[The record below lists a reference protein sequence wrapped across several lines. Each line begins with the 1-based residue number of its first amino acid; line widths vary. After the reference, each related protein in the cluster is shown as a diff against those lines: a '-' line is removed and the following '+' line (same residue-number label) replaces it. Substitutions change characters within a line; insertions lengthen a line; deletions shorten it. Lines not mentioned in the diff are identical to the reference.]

1 MTAGDPHADLQLVAG
16 IRDDL
21 AEALA
26 LAVAHTRERR
36 QFGQPLAAFQAVQ
49 HQLADVATT
58 VEVLDLAVERA
69 TAEPDAYR
77 SAVAAV
83 LALEEVPHA
92 VQRVHQ
98 VTGAAGL
105 YADHPLARLTPRIL
119 AATVALGP
127 VERHLDRIAESSRAP
142 TG

>member
-1 MTAGDPHADLQLVAG
+1 MTAAVADLQAVAT
-16 IRDDL
+16 ICDDL
-21 AEALA
+21 ADALA
-26 LAVAHTRERR
+26 LAIAHTRGRR

-58 VEVLDLAVERA
+58 VEVLALAMERA
-69 TAEPDAYR
+69 TTASGPDPFHT
-77 SAVAAV
+77 AVAAV
-83 LALEEVPHA
+83 LAIDEAPAA
-92 VQRVHQ
+92 VQRIHQ

-127 VERHLDRIAESSRAP
+127 VERHLDRIGNP
-142 TG
+142 P

>member
-1 MTAGDPHADLQLVAG
+1 VTTGGPHPDLELVAA

-21 AEALA
+21 AEALT
-26 LAVAHTRERR
+26 LAVAHTRERH
-36 QFGQPLAAFQAVQ
+36 QFGRPLAAFQAVQ

-58 VEVLDLAVERA
+58 VEVLGLAVERA
-69 TAEPDAYR
+69 TAEPGAHR
-77 SAVAAV
+77 TAIAAV
-83 LALEEVPHA
+83 LALEEAPGA

-105 YADHPLARLTPRIL
+105 YADHPLATLTPRIL

-127 VERHLDRIAESSRAP
+127 VERHLDRIAECS
-142 TG
+142 

>member
-1 MTAGDPHADLQLVAG
+1 MTADTAPADLEAVLA

-49 HQLADVATT
+49 HHLAEVATT
-58 VEVLDLAVERA
+58 VDVLGLAVERA
-69 TAEPDAYR
+69 AGPVAPDPLHT
-77 SAVAAV
+77 AVAAV
-83 LALEEVPHA
+83 LALQEAPAA

-119 AATVALGP
+119 AATVTLGP
-127 VERHLDRIAESSRAP
+127 VERHLDRITESS
-142 TG
+142 

>member
-1 MTAGDPHADLQLVAG
+1 MTSGSTDPELRIVAD

-26 LAVAHTRERR
+26 VAVAHTRERR
-36 QFGQPLAAFQAVQ
+36 QFGQPLAAFQAVA

-58 VEVLDLAVERA
+58 VEVLGLAVDRA
-69 TAEPDAYR
+69 QASAEPDPLHT
-77 SAVAAV
+77 AVAAV

-127 VERHLDRIAESSRAP
+127 VERHLDRIAESS
-142 TG
+142 